1 MLSLKN
7 QYDIWSSRPTLVG
20 GASWSLP
27 SSRIQTPTSLLCIT
41 MIRTIRLTWNS
52 KQWPHVENVENTCK
66 RKVVL
71 EGLYLEAP
79 QQNLPENDSERP
91 ECPAVSC
98 KLQVIFIIL
107 VITIIAAI
115 IIINIIIARKWL
127 KGSKVSLKFRQNLNL
142 VPKPTIAI
150 RVFFSFLYFFYKRH
164 VCISESGKIRIFNS
178 SKKSCHQMWL
188 GQRVREYEIC
198 KHLCHVCTH

>member
-1 MLSLKN
+1 MANFSKRSLLESSIVINIVRKVQHCHHYYIKSIISLKN
-7 QYDIWSSRPTLVG
+7 QYGIWSSRPTLVG

-52 KQWPHVENVENTCK
+52 NQWEHVENVENTCK

-71 EGLYLEAP
+71 KRLYLEAP
-79 QQNLPENDSERP
+79 QQNLPETDSERP
-91 ECPAVSC
+91 ECPVISC

-115 IIINIIIARKWL
+115 IFNIIITRKL
-127 KGSKVSLKFRQNLNL
+127 LRETKVSLNFLQNL
-142 VPKPTIAI
+142 I
-150 RVFFSFLYFFYKRH
+150 
-164 VCISESGKIRIFNS
+164 
-178 SKKSCHQMWL
+178 
-188 GQRVREYEIC
+188 
-198 KHLCHVCTH
+198 